1 MSPKFFGLFFPY
13 NIHHGLYNLPT
24 PPLSNMEIVQ
34 NLENQASMLLEH
46 FSIRDYNDLYS
57 IPSTE
62 WNETVSGMSPPHIQD
77 APVDKRG
84 VMLYAAFVSLLKEGP
99 DAVCQKWL
107 LPVSD
112 RAFPPSAGGRL
123 NMDIQEVDSM
133 VDFLTLCTLIEWSG
147 STELADFPKRGTPS
161 VINLEGR
168 TYKDSRDFSTHILFH
183 PAILNEIQAT
193 IDQLG
198 VSAGDETQ
206 STDPKSLYVGP
217 NNLTEAARETVRAYC
232 KAREKMPWPGM
243 WQPQTVYGISP
254 LFGLG
259 ESVHTV
265 FLRCGSSDERLA
277 RVLTGQTLLE
287 EEDIEQYVTQRFNH
301 MLHADEHGAP
311 VMVMENMLY
320 MPNEMQSHAFLMTE
334 NLMKN
339 AVLSDAR
346 ANRPISNTL
355 IALLKHGLPNA
366 SAATLYLHGFF
377 QENLKNKGF
386 SENIPVM
393 LAMSESAVS
402 SQDPDIREVLSKCST
417 HLFLNADEREKIST
431 YTAQNPGTETQII
444 SWHQNMLAC
453 GNGIF
458 ATPLTS
464 ELKTLLSILYAEK
477 YVQEKDKNLL
487 IGLPI
492 IDNLD
497 DMDREDIS
505 ECLLATQGRHIRDY
519 DIGTMAQVHIEP
531 VISNLHTGKKINP
544 LAIRAILNFPQERRK
559 HAMMTVN
566 LSALANRVCFD
577 KETRQLQMHIL
588 PEYTVIAVALLS
600 AMRALNKLNP
610 GFHSMSRVRNT
621 PLSDKE
627 AKEVLQET
635 MRYAEVAGF
644 SPADAENIIKEPGFS
659 RILFGQTARETV
671 DEHILPQY
679 VGKDAETLRKSY
691 LEEAVLYKIDQSALL
706 AKIRSDLRV
715 DAAASLTASQVT
727 SSKPLLEGT
736 LTAPHIND
744 EGAIHPRPNRK
755 TAPQPN
761 AHQLSFDFY

>member
-1 MSPKFFGLFFPY
+1 
-13 NIHHGLYNLPT
+13 
-24 PPLSNMEIVQ
+24 METVQ
-34 NLENQASMLLEH
+34 KLENQASVLLEH
-46 FSIRDYNDLYS
+46 FRIRDYNDLYS

-62 WNETVSGMSPPHIQD
+62 WNETVSVMSPPHMSGP
-77 APVDKRG
+77 PVDKRG

-107 LPVSD
+107 LPISD

-206 STDPKSLYVGP
+206 NTDPKSLYVGP

-393 LAMSESAVS
+393 LALSENAVS
-402 SQDPDIREVLSKCST
+402 SKDPDIREVLSKCST
-417 HLFLNADEREKIST
+417 HLFLNADEREKISK
-431 YTAQNPGTETQII
+431 YTTENPDAETQLI

-458 ATPLTS
+458 ATPLQS

-477 YVQEKDKNLL
+477 YVKEKDKNLL

-505 ECLLATQGRHIRDY
+505 ECFLAAQGRHIRDY
-519 DIGTMAQVHIEP
+519 DIGTMAQAHIEP
-531 VISNLHTGKKINP
+531 VISNLHTGKEINP

-577 KETRQLQMHIL
+577 KETRQLQMHIP
-588 PEYTVIAVALLS
+588 PEHTVIAVALMS

-610 GFHSMSRVRNT
+610 GFHSMSRIRNT

-635 MRYAEVAGF
+635 LRYAEVAGF

-706 AKIRSDLRV
+706 AKIRSDLRL

>member
-34 NLENQASMLLEH
+34 NLENQASVLLEH
-46 FSIRDYNDLYS
+46 FRIRDYNDLYS
-57 IPSTE
+57 ISSTE
-62 WNETVSGMSPPHIQD
+62 WNETVSVMSPPHMS
-77 APVDKRG
+77 APPVDKRG

-107 LPVSD
+107 LPISD

-147 STELADFPKRGTPS
+147 STELADFPK
-161 VINLEGR
+161 
-168 TYKDSRDFSTHILFH
+168 
-183 PAILNEIQAT
+183 Q
-193 IDQLG
+193 
-198 VSAGDETQ
+198 
-206 STDPKSLYVGP
+206 
-217 NNLTEAARETVRAYC
+217 
-232 KAREKMPWPGM
+232 
-243 WQPQTVYGISP
+243 
-254 LFGLG
+254 
-259 ESVHTV
+259 
-265 FLRCGSSDERLA
+265 RLA

-402 SQDPDIREVLSKCST
+402 SQDPDIREVLSKCSV

-691 LEEAVLYKIDQSALL
+691 LEEAVLYKLDQAALL
-706 AKIRSDLRV
+706 AKIRSDLRL
-715 DAAASLTASQVT
+715 DAAASLTASQLN

-736 LTAPHIND
+736 LTVPHIND
-744 EGAIHPRPNRK
+744 EGAIHPRPDRK
-755 TAPQPN
+755 TAPHLD

>member
-1 MSPKFFGLFFPY
+1 
-13 NIHHGLYNLPT
+13 
-24 PPLSNMEIVQ
+24 METVQ
-34 NLENQASMLLEH
+34 KLENQASVLLEH
-46 FSIRDYNDLYS
+46 FRIRDYNDLYS

-62 WNETVSGMSPPHIQD
+62 WNETVSVMSPPHMSD
-77 APVDKRG
+77 TPVDKRG

-193 IDQLG
+193 IDHLG

-206 STDPKSLYVGP
+206 STGPKSLYVGT
-217 NNLTEAARETVRAYC
+217 NNLTEVARETVRAYC

-243 WQPQTVYGISP
+243 WQPQTIYGISP

-393 LAMSESAVS
+393 LAMSENAVS
-402 SQDPDIREVLSKCST
+402 SKDPDIREVLSKCSV

-431 YTAQNPGTETQII
+431 YTAQNPGTETQIF

-458 ATPLTS
+458 ATPLQS

-477 YVQEKDKNLL
+477 YVKEKDKNLL

-505 ECLLATQGRHIRDY
+505 ECFLAAQGRHIRDY
-519 DIGTMAQVHIEP
+519 DIGTMAQAHIEP
-531 VISNLHTGKKINP
+531 VISNLHTGKEINP

-577 KETRQLQMHIL
+577 KETRQLQMHIP
-588 PEYTVIAVALLS
+588 PEYTVVAVALLS

-706 AKIRSDLRV
+706 AKIRSDLRL